1 MEEADS
7 GVCAGNAE
15 DLFSSS
21 ASSFRVTSS
30 GLVFE
35 HFLKWPG
42 PLAVMIV
49 TMIGVAGKW
58 TPPHGWRAFG
68 EENKRETRGK
78 RQPTKKKKTKKKKK
92 RRVENTDVHTPLAFF
107 TKYCGY
113 SLVPVIS
120 RRYLGG
126 EGRV

>member
-1 MEEADS
+1 
-7 GVCAGNAE
+7 
-15 DLFSSS
+15 
-21 ASSFRVTSS
+21 
-30 GLVFE
+30 VFE
-35 HFLKWPG
+35 HFFKVFLKWPG

-58 TPPHGWRAFG
+58 TPPHETTTNQ
-68 EENKRETRGK
+68 EEEDEEEEEEEGG
-78 RQPTKKKKTKKKKK
+78 
-92 RRVENTDVHTPLAFF
+92 ENTVVHTPLAFF

-126 EGRV
+126 GGRV

>member
-1 MEEADS
+1 
-7 GVCAGNAE
+7 
-15 DLFSSS
+15 
-21 ASSFRVTSS
+21 
-30 GLVFE
+30 VFE
-35 HFLKWPG
+35 HFFKVFLKWPG

-92 RRVENTDVHTPLAFF
+92 RRVERTLTSTPLLPFSQNTA
-107 TKYCGY
+107 GI
-113 SLVPVIS
+113 P
-120 RRYLGG
+120 
-126 EGRV
+126 